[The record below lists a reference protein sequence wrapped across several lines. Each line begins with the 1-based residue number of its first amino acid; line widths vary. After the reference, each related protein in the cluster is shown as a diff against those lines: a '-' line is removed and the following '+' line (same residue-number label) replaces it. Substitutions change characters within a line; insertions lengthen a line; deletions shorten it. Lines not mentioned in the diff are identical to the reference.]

1 MLLQHKKYAHTYIPT
16 LHFGYQKQS
25 QGFQNHGGACPHILP
40 TVGIHVLLHA
50 HSDKKDIQSIA
61 LLTID
66 PLRWSGEWWCPSM
79 LPDLLLSSSEVLLPS
94 EVMSADTLLVRGVML
109 IDLSR

>member
-1 MLLQHKKYAHTYIPT
+1 MEEHAPTSSPLWVYMYMYYCMFTQIKKRHP
-16 LHFGYQKQS
+16 K
-25 QGFQNHGGACPHILP
+25 
-40 TVGIHVLLHA
+40 
-50 HSDKKDIQSIA
+50 SIA